1 MATTQDRPTEAIV
14 DEKPSSSSDGQQ
26 RQQLQRERNSQQL
39 VAEQDNAENRE
50 QNEQE
55 QSHEEQEAAAR
66 TARRKSRL
74 KKIVPFVVVVLAIA
88 ALLWWLHARQYEG
101 TDDAQ
106 VDGHISQIGSR
117 VSGYI
122 SKVYVDDNQEVQPG
136 QLLVEIDPR
145 DYEVA
150 LARAEAD
157 YADSAATAAAAN
169 LNVPI
174 ANIATQSQLE
184 SATADV
190 NNMKAA
196 ISAAQKN
203 LDAARAK
210 EQAAIANNVK
220 AQNDVQRYKPLV
232 ERDVISKQQYDAA
245 VAAAQSAQA
254 EVTSAHDNV
263 IAAQEGITQAEAKL
277 SQAQANLR
285 NAGTGPRQVRV
296 TEARANSAQ
305 STAAKNKAELEQ
317 ARLNLQYT
325 KITSPIH
332 GIVGHRTAEVGQ
344 CVQPGQA
351 LLSLVDIDNIW
362 ITANF
367 KETQLQH
374 MKRGQPVEVSVDAF
388 HRSYKGK
395 VLDIGGASGAR
406 FSLFPPE
413 NATGNYVKV
422 VQRIPVRIMLD
433 PGQNN
438 DHLLR
443 PGMSVEPKVK
453 VR

>member
-1 MATTQDRPTEAIV
+1 MATTQDGPTEAIV

-50 QNEQE
+50 QDE
-55 QSHEEQEAAAR
+55 SHEEQEAAAR

-245 VAAAQSAQA
+245 VAA
-254 EVTSAHDNV
+254 
-263 IAAQEGITQAEAKL
+263 
-277 SQAQANLR
+277 
-285 NAGTGPRQVRV
+285 
-296 TEARANSAQ
+296 
-305 STAAKNKAELEQ
+305 
-317 ARLNLQYT
+317 
-325 KITSPIH
+325 
-332 GIVGHRTAEVGQ
+332 
-344 CVQPGQA
+344 
-351 LLSLVDIDNIW
+351 
-362 ITANF
+362 
-367 KETQLQH
+367 
-374 MKRGQPVEVSVDAF
+374 
-388 HRSYKGK
+388 
-395 VLDIGGASGAR
+395 
-406 FSLFPPE
+406 
-413 NATGNYVKV
+413 
-422 VQRIPVRIMLD
+422 
-433 PGQNN
+433 
-438 DHLLR
+438 
-443 PGMSVEPKVK
+443 
-453 VR
+453 